1 MSALLTTTL
10 PPMKTTIEALIENNS
25 ILKVE
30 IPTQIKMF
38 DLKMVRD
45 IMNLS
50 RSFPYIPSFT
60 KESNTK

>member
-1 MSALLTTTL
+1 MSALLTTTM

>member
-1 MSALLTTTL
+1 MSALLTTTM
-10 PPMKTTIEALIENNS
+10 PPMKTTIELLIESNS

-30 IPTQIKMF
+30 IPTQIKTV
-38 DLKMVRD
+38 DSKMVRD

-50 RSFPYIPSFT
+50 RSIPYIPSLT

>member
-1 MSALLTTTL
+1 MSALLTTTM
-10 PPMKTTIEALIENNS
+10 PPMKTTSEALIENNS